1 MEHLADNT
9 RPRVGLSACLA
20 GDNVR
25 YDGGNK
31 YQPLI
36 DQHLKQHLELRPFC
50 PEVAADM
57 GVPRP
62 PVELIKVQDN
72 LFALGIDD
80 RQLDAGPALCQS
92 SRDFLSGELSLNGF
106 ILKSRSP
113 SCGFGSTPIHDGLGN
128 PIDAGNG
135 IFAELLQQ
143 YFPAIPI
150 VEEEWL
156 NCGWR
161 CRLFVACCQL
171 AQSLSNGSETSLPGH
186 PGVNAQSPREMFD
199 RLLSL
204 TQGEA
209 RDFVASIAA
218 GRAGASP

>member
-1 MEHLADNT
+1 MTEHLADKTVDT
-9 RPRVGLSACLA
+9 RPRVGVSACLA

-36 DQHLKQHLELRPFC
+36 DRHLKSHLQLCPFC
-50 PEVAADM
+50 PEVAANM

-62 PVELIKVQDN
+62 PVELIKVEDN
-72 LFALGIDD
+72 LFALGVDN
-80 RQLDAGPALCQS
+80 RQLDATPGLYQCSQ
-92 SRDFLSGELSLNGF
+92 DFLFAGQPPNGF
-106 ILKSRSP
+106 ILKARSP
-113 SCGFGSTPIHDGLGN
+113 SCGFGSTPIHDRLGN
-128 PIDAGNG
+128 PIDKGNG
-135 IFAELLQQ
+135 IFAGLLQQ

-156 NCGWR
+156 NSGWR

-171 AQSLSNGSETSLPGH
+171 AQSLSGGGESSLQKNTDI
-186 PGVNAQSPREMFD
+186 NAQSAREMFD
-199 RLLSL
+199 NLLTL

-209 RDFVASIAA
+209 GDFAASIAA
-218 GRAGASP
+218 GG

>member
-1 MEHLADNT
+1 MTEHTDTADSK
-9 RPRVGLSACLA
+9 PRVGLSACLA

-36 DQHLKQHLELRPFC
+36 EQHLQAHLDLQPFC
-50 PEVAADM
+50 PEVAAQL

-62 PVELIKVQDN
+62 PVQLIKIEN
-72 LFALGIDD
+72 LTFALGVED
-80 RQLDAGPALCQS
+80 RKLDVTPALRNSAQS
-92 SRDFLSGELSLNGF
+92 YLQQQPALSGF

-113 SCGFGSTPIHDGLGN
+113 SCGFGSTPIHDGTGN
-128 PIDAGNG
+128 PIATGNG
-135 IFAELLQQ
+135 LFAEQLAQ
-143 YFPAIPI
+143 YFPGIPI
-150 VEEEWL
+150 IEEGWL

-171 AQSLSNGSETSLPGH
+171 AQSLSNGSEQGLVSNTNM
-186 PGVNAQSPREMFD
+186 NAQGAREMFD
-199 RLLSL
+199 NLLTL

-209 RDFVASIAA
+209 REFVASM
-218 GRAGASP
+218 G